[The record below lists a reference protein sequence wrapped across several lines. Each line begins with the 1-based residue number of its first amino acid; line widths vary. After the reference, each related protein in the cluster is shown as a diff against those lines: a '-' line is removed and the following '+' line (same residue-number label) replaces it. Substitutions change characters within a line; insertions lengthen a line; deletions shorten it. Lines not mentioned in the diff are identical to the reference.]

1 MKGACEAVEKALTSD
16 KDGRCRN
23 RLLSIRR
30 KSCAGLHVTISL
42 TSYVSILF
50 QLLNKLP
57 SPRELLSWLPRVPRV
72 LENLP
77 VSPFCNRNLKLGQ
90 EVCTMSF

>member
-30 KSCAGLHVTISL
+30 KSCAGPHNILCLHSISVVEQIAFTKGVVVL
-42 TSYVSILF
+42 VAKGAEGVG
-50 QLLNKLP
+50 KLA
-57 SPRELLSWLPRVPRV
+57 S
-72 LENLP
+72 
-77 VSPFCNRNLKLGQ
+77 K
-90 EVCTMSF
+90 SFL